1 MRYIIVLLMC
11 LTLSSCSKFLE
22 EYTRDLKY
30 AENADDLNK
39 LMIGEAF
46 LNSLSLSIY
55 SQSTMGE
62 LTTETG
68 FIAPWLHVMDDDCEQ
83 FVADFVETSQPTPLY
98 MLSGF
103 HNWAQ
108 SPAVNILNMTWEESS
123 WRKFYKRTGA
133 LNAIIFQASKL
144 AESGDQSDLLKHL
157 RGEAHFLRAYYYFML
172 QNIYGSPYRK
182 NTAATDPGV
191 PLKVSEKIEDNF
203 FSRDPNQKVYDQ
215 IIADLQMAAGLLD
228 GYNPNT
234 KIRIGIAAV
243 KALQSRVYLYTEQ
256 YDKVIEAAK
265 DFETMGYS
273 LVNLNHFVSGSN
285 FTSRAST
292 ETIFTM
298 GTNVMPAVFLN
309 DSLSRWNGD
318 DNRASSFKSSVNLM
332 DSYDPTDL
340 RLNAFFD
347 RAAKSRAW
355 IPAKYRTW
363 RTYNDPDQ
371 VSCIFSFRLAEVVLN
386 RAEALAM
393 SGADGEARTELHKLR
408 VMRLSNADISQLPQG
423 NQALVE
429 FIREERRRELCFE
442 GHRWFDL
449 RRYAVNSKYPL
460 PSSFTIRH
468 PAYRYDAQSNT
479 HTQIGNYV
487 LKSIAED
494 GAAWQVP
501 IPDYA
506 IEFNRG
512 SLTNPVRNIRQLQP

>member
-39 LMIGEAF
+39 LMIGEGF
-46 LNSLSLSIY
+46 LNTLSLSIY

-62 LTTETG
+62 LTSETG

-83 FVADFVETSQPTPLY
+83 FVADFVETSQATPLY

-108 SPAVNILNMTWEESS
+108 APAVNILNMTWEESS

-144 AESGDQSDLLKHL
+144 AEGGDQSDLLKHL

-182 NTAATDPGV
+182 STAATDPGV

-215 IIADLQMAAGLLD
+215 IIADLQTAAGLLD

-256 YDKVIEAAK
+256 YDKVIDAAK

-273 LVNLNHFVSGSN
+273 LVNLNQFVSGSN

-298 GTNVMPAVFLN
+298 GTNVMPAVFMN

-318 DNRASSFKSSVNLM
+318 DNRASSFKASVNLM
-332 DSYDPTDL
+332 DSYDPSDL
-340 RLNAFFD
+340 RLDAFFD
-347 RAAKSRAW
+347 RATKSRSW

-371 VSCIFSFRLAEVVLN
+371 VSCIFSFRFAEVVLN

-393 SGADGEARTELHKLR
+393 IGADGEARTELQKLR
-408 VMRLSNADISQLPQG
+408 EMRFSNATISQLPQG

-512 SLTNPVRNIRQLQP
+512 SLTNPVRNVRQPQP